1 MAYYAERATMRNHQI
16 FGALVGGRGFT
27 ADKIFQTSV
36 GNDQREQ
43 LYIELQRSLR
53 NIGIQLHT
61 PDVLNLQSIPIN
73 FELHVNARSVK
84 SSPKIKRYLLH
95 LETPL
100 IRKLNQKESLLQ
112 TYDAVFTWRRDLLS
126 RDKYFAIPAY
136 PVAIPRCADLTPDRS
151 KFSCMIASNKASRSS
166 PGRELYSERVK
177 TIRWFEQHQP
187 NYFSL
192 FGSGWD
198 AEARAISRAAK
209 YKSFMKRLFTDR
221 EKAVF
226 PSWCGTISSKYQILK
241 NYNFSFCYEN
251 ATGLPGYIT
260 EKIFDSMAAGCIPIY
275 WGDSDI
281 SSMIPSNCYI
291 LRDEFTSHETLFK
304 YLHGLTEKD
313 LLSFREAI
321 NDFLASDASRAYTV
335 EQFAATVTALIHQDF
350 FNAH

>member
-1 MAYYAERATMRNHQI
+1 MKNYQI
-16 FGALVGGRGFT
+16 VGALIGGRGFT
-27 ADKIFQTSV
+27 SDEIFRNSV
-36 GNDQREQ
+36 GNDNREQ

-53 NIGIQLHT
+53 NIGVQLHT
-61 PDVLNLQSIPIN
+61 PDVLKSQNIPVN
-73 FELHVNARSVK
+73 FELHVNVRPAK
-84 SSPKIKRYLLH
+84 SSPKVKRYLLH

-126 RDKYFAIPAY
+126 RDRYFAIPAY
-136 PVAIPRCADLTPDRS
+136 PVAIPKYADFTNDRS
-151 KFSCMIASNKASRSS
+151 KFSCMIASNKASRGS

-187 NYFSL
+187 NYFNL
-192 FGSGWD
+192 FGNGWNV
-198 AEARAISRAAK
+198 EARALSSVAK
-209 YKSFMKRLFTDR
+209 YKSFMRRIFTNR
-221 EKAVF
+221 ENAIF

-281 SSMIPSNCYI
+281 SAMIPSNCYI
-291 LRDEFTSHETLFK
+291 LREEFTSHEALFR

-313 LLSFREAI
+313 LRSFREAM
-321 NDFLASDASRAYTV
+321 NEFLASDASRAYTV
-335 EQFAATVTALIHQDF
+335 EQFAETVTMFIYQDL